1 MISNVSGNH
10 NSNNSLSRAGRAP
23 GSLSYSG
30 ARLLMHTAATL
41 SVLRPRRAAEGGRAR
56 RRTVVPTSVPV
67 SLPVPGLQK
76 RADISTASGVRVRE
90 SAAATRRTADEQD
103 AGQRSSSLE
112 KKTQGK
118 KRKKTARARHKR
130 TDTAKYG
137 ASAGSRRQQRRSE
150 ALGDFSLLRGRRSS
164 LAEAMMHEE
173 RAGRERRAAASCT
186 TAAVPLGQQNFSR
199 IHDDPDGCYRLV
211 EDVRVQ
217 GEHRPIG
224 NSSRPFSGSLEGNGY
239 TLSVHLTRSQGDALL
254 FGTVN
259 GSRLHLDITGSDL
272 VTHNGSRAALIGE
285 MDSRNRLILS
295 RLQDSLFS
303 ATGERSVQ
311 AGLVAATQGA
321 GNRLELYNA
330 RGNQVLARAL
340 PTAAACGRS
349 CQPTAMASLG
359 LGVIRAAYVP
369 GGPDVHY
376 QIQRQLQDN
385 RIEAEAGVLPSE
397 GASLARSHARAA
409 AGLLGIL
416 GDEGDTGTWLW
427 GLQWGLHN
435 NRVMARAHKRAGDPA
450 ASRARSDASLGYGSW
465 GNSSLA
471 VQQAENQV
479 DLLQADCRNNVLEAW
494 SGDSRRG
501 SQNETVPGTHASV
514 NLVSTEPLLSQAV
527 QHRAVEAG
535 LLRAQGQTA
544 ERSLLAPALRLHLE
558 LFSGRA
564 ADLPLLPARDS
575 QPRCGVDSVLDRAAY
590 LLGSINCHVA
600 AGEPYDPRVSSLEPL
615 AWGRARRLLASYEHG
630 LFHPI
635 FWFVT
640 EGLLHGTSC
649 AANEDGVHYPHE
661 ALQSLTPEG
670 AGWLLVTRQRYP
682 WQLENDLKG
691 VLRMN
696 RYRLVEGSRAE
707 PRPAQTAL
715 YDELI
720 YQTQAGSLAVQDST
734 PVHSLVAGLRLFS
747 LYQGPGQP
755 AQLVTLPL
763 TIPPPTFWH
772 VNVVISDYQVLQ
784 YDALAGQARL
794 LSMEDGELTLW
805 MQQDNNDTLLAYGLG
820 AAAPVTNSSSWPRW
834 GFDLSEQPG
843 GKALLARDGDWLYSL
858 RQEDGQP
865 ASLRRFNISAATAT
879 MDPDWQPAWP
889 GNITGQEQLVVHQGQ
904 LTALPPGILVDH
916 RVPDAGWRAQVPDL
930 GGCLE
935 WSRTAVARH
944 AVPDATEPSPSL
956 SSSVSVPPLL
966 SSVSLSPSASSPVTV
981 APQQQGDKVGRLAAG
996 VTVSAVA
1003 GVVGVVAVSV
1013 AASCLAFLVRARRR
1027 QQQAA
1032 VGQDRPPLIPMEA
1045 REPVESV
1052 QEQQPVQLDPPARVE
1067 PPVQVMQAA
1076 QALQAV
1082 IAVQALGAEEA
1093 AWLSAV
1099 ASPVSHTQQ
1108 DQQAGDCMAVGEP
1121 VLAALPQ
1128 EYGSQDRLAACEETA
1143 L

>member
-1 MISNVSGNH
+1 MCRVALMCIIRFRDSCRITALRRRPACCRLKG
-10 NSNNSLSRAGRAP
+10 AG
-23 GSLSYSG
+23 L
-30 ARLLMHTAATL
+30 T
-41 SVLRPRRAAEGGRAR
+41 RAAPAR
-56 RRTVVPTSVPV
+56 RQACWV
-67 SLPVPGLQK
+67 
-76 RADISTASGVRVRE
+76 
-90 SAAATRRTADEQD
+90 
-103 AGQRSSSLE
+103 
-112 KKTQGK
+112 
-118 KRKKTARARHKR
+118 
-130 TDTAKYG
+130 
-137 ASAGSRRQQRRSE
+137 
-150 ALGDFSLLRGRRSS
+150 FW
-164 LAEAMMHEE
+164 AM
-173 RAGRERRAAASCT
+173 R
-186 TAAVPLGQQNFSR
+186 
-199 IHDDPDGCYRLV
+199 
-211 EDVRVQ
+211 
-217 GEHRPIG
+217 
-224 NSSRPFSGSLEGNGY
+224 
-239 TLSVHLTRSQGDALL
+239 
-254 FGTVN
+254 
-259 GSRLHLDITGSDL
+259 
-272 VTHNGSRAALIGE
+272 
-285 MDSRNRLILS
+285 
-295 RLQDSLFS
+295 
-303 ATGERSVQ
+303 
-311 AGLVAATQGA
+311 
-321 GNRLELYNA
+321 
-330 RGNQVLARAL
+330 
-340 PTAAACGRS
+340 
-349 CQPTAMASLG
+349 
-359 LGVIRAAYVP
+359 
-369 GGPDVHY
+369 
-376 QIQRQLQDN
+376 
-385 RIEAEAGVLPSE
+385 
-397 GASLARSHARAA
+397 
-409 AGLLGIL
+409 
-416 GDEGDTGTWLW
+416 GDTGTWLW

-435 NRVMARAHKRAGDPA
+435 NTVTARTHKRAGDPA
-450 ASRARSDASLGYGSW
+450 AFCARSDASLGYGSW
-465 GNSSLA
+465 GKQFPCGA
-471 VQQAENQV
+471 AGGE
-479 DLLQADCRNNVLEAW
+479 
-494 SGDSRRG
+494 SGRSVAGRLPEQCTGLPGRADSRRG

-682 WQLENDLKG
+682 LRPENDLKG

-834 GFDLSEQPG
+834 GLDLSEQPG

-865 ASLRRFNISAATAT
+865 ASLRRFNISAATPT
-879 MDPDWQPAWP
+879 MDPGWQQAWS

-904 LTALPPGILVDH
+904 LTALPPGTLVDH
-916 RVPDAGWRAQVPDL
+916 RAPASGWRLLVPEL

-935 WSRTAVARH
+935 WSQTTVARH
-944 AVPDATEPSPSL
+944 LLPDAAQPSPSL
-956 SSSVSVPPLL
+956 SSSVSVPALL
-966 SSVSLSPSASSPVTV
+966 SSVSLSPSASSPVTG
-981 APQQQGDKVGRLAAG
+981 APQGQEDRGGRLAAA

-1003 GVVGVVAVSV
+1003 GVAAVSV

-1045 REPVESV
+1045 REPVKSV
-1052 QEQQPVQLDPPARVE
+1052 AVKPVAVEPVAVQRPVSVQQPVE
-1067 PPVQVMQAA
+1067 VMQAA

-1082 IAVQALGAEEA
+1082 IAVQALGAGEA
-1093 AWLSAV
+1093 AWLPALASSA
-1099 ASPVSHTQQ
+1099 SHTQQ
-1108 DQQAGDCMAVGEP
+1108 DQRAGDCRAVGEP
-1121 VLAALPQ
+1121 ALAPLPQ